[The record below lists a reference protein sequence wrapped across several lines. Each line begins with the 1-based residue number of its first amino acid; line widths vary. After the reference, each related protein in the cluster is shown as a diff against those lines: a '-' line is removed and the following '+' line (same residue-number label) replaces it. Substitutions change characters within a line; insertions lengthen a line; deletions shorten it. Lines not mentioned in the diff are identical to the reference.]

1 MLRFMKKIILA
12 FAVLFVLSPLTAP
25 AYAEN
30 PAPTA
35 PPVALSAKDKKDLAR
50 VENYLNG
57 LKDISADFLQVDDA
71 GGMMHGQLAISRPG
85 KMRVS
90 YAPPSKDFIICDGSW
105 VHIWNDDLKAQT
117 NVPQDTSLAE
127 LILRDPVKLKD
138 DITVTKVARFPAK
151 IEVTVIQTNDPG
163 AGSLTMVFE
172 DKPLKLRQWKIIDP
186 RGRSTGVSLQNMS
199 IHAKFSDETFVYTP
213 PNFGKN
219 D

>member
-1 MLRFMKKIILA
+1 MLRVMKKLLLA
-12 FAVLFVLSPLTAP
+12 FVLLFVSLPLP
-25 AYAEN
+25 AFAAEGAQT
-30 PAPTA
+30 PAPIHFS
-35 PPVALSAKDKKDLAR
+35 VKDKKDLTR
-50 VENYLNG
+50 IETYLNN
-57 LKDISADFLQVDDA
+57 LKNVSADFMQIDDA
-71 GGMMHGQLAISRPG
+71 GGIMHGQVAIVRPG
-85 KMRVS
+85 KMRVT

-117 NVPQDTSLAE
+117 NVPQGTSLAE
-127 LILRDPVKLKD
+127 LILRDPVKLEGD
-138 DITVTKVARFPAK
+138 VTITKLERFPAK

-186 RGRSTGVSLQNMS
+186 QGRTTGVSLMNMS
-199 IHAKFSDETFVYTP
+199 DHAKFADGTFVYTP